1 VRQVRRGSLPS
12 FLSRTPG
19 AEHHY
24 SAERH
29 DDPAVILTAADLGA
43 LRELIRADYLSRPV
57 PPGGY
62 PANGPGHPARN
73 QAAMPAE
80 PAAVGPPEHPLYA
93 LTTYELKDRRRELER
108 AIKGIAVD
116 APIQA
121 DVRRALDA
129 VIAEQEDRA
138 RSARA

>member
-1 VRQVRRGSLPS
+1 V
-12 FLSRTPG
+12 
-19 AEHHY
+19 
-24 SAERH
+24 
-29 DDPAVILTAADLGA
+29 
-43 LRELIRADYLSRPV
+43 
-57 PPGGY
+57 
-62 PANGPGHPARN
+62 NGPGQSARN
-73 QAAMPAE
+73 QPAMPAE
-80 PAAVGPPEHPLYA
+80 PAAVGPPKHPLYA

-108 AIKGIAVD
+108 AIKGIAAD

>member
-1 VRQVRRGSLPS
+1 M
-12 FLSRTPG
+12 
-19 AEHHY
+19 
-24 SAERH
+24 
-29 DDPAVILTAADLGA
+29 
-43 LRELIRADYLSRPV
+43 
-57 PPGGY
+57 
-62 PANGPGHPARN
+62 NGPGQPARN

-80 PAAVGPPEHPLYA
+80 PAAVGPPKHPLYA

-108 AIKGIAVD
+108 AIKGIAAD

-121 DVRRALDA
+121 DMRRALDA

>member
-1 VRQVRRGSLPS
+1 M
-12 FLSRTPG
+12 
-19 AEHHY
+19 
-24 SAERH
+24 
-29 DDPAVILTAADLGA
+29 
-43 LRELIRADYLSRPV
+43 
-57 PPGGY
+57 
-62 PANGPGHPARN
+62 NGPGQPARN

-80 PAAVGPPEHPLYA
+80 PAAVGPPKHPLYA

-108 AIKGIAVD
+108 AIKGIAAD

-129 VIAEQEDRA
+129 VITEQEDRA

>member
-1 VRQVRRGSLPS
+1 M
-12 FLSRTPG
+12 
-19 AEHHY
+19 
-24 SAERH
+24 
-29 DDPAVILTAADLGA
+29 
-43 LRELIRADYLSRPV
+43 
-57 PPGGY
+57 
-62 PANGPGHPARN
+62 NGPGQPARN
-73 QAAMPAE
+73 TAAMPAE
-80 PAAVGPPEHPLYA
+80 PAAVGPPKHPLYA

-108 AIKGIAVD
+108 AIKGIAAD

>member
-1 VRQVRRGSLPS
+1 
-12 FLSRTPG
+12 
-19 AEHHY
+19 
-24 SAERH
+24 
-29 DDPAVILTAADLGA
+29 
-43 LRELIRADYLSRPV
+43 
-57 PPGGY
+57 
-62 PANGPGHPARN
+62 
-73 QAAMPAE
+73 MPAE
-80 PAAVGPPEHPLYA
+80 PAAVGPPRHPLYA

-108 AIKGIAVD
+108 AIKAIAAD

>member
-1 VRQVRRGSLPS
+1 V
-12 FLSRTPG
+12 
-19 AEHHY
+19 
-24 SAERH
+24 
-29 DDPAVILTAADLGA
+29 
-43 LRELIRADYLSRPV
+43 
-57 PPGGY
+57 
-62 PANGPGHPARN
+62 NGPDQPARN

-80 PAAVGPPEHPLYA
+80 PAAVGPPKHPLYA

-108 AIKGIAVD
+108 AIKGIAAD

>member
-1 VRQVRRGSLPS
+1 M
-12 FLSRTPG
+12 
-19 AEHHY
+19 
-24 SAERH
+24 
-29 DDPAVILTAADLGA
+29 
-43 LRELIRADYLSRPV
+43 
-57 PPGGY
+57 
-62 PANGPGHPARN
+62 NGPGQPARN

-80 PAAVGPPEHPLYA
+80 PAAVGPSKHPLYA

-108 AIKGIAVD
+108 AIKGIAAD

-129 VIAEQEDRA
+129 VITEQEDRA